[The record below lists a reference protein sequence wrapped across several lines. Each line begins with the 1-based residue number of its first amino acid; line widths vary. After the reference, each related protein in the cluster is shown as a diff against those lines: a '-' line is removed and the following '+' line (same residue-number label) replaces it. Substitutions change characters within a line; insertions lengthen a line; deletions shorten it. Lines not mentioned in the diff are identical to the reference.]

1 MQGGNWT
8 RSDLRIAIIG
18 GGIGGLTAALALRQV
33 GFDPQVFEQA
43 PDLREVG
50 AAILMWPNAMRVLH
64 RLGLAETIRE
74 HGGLL
79 EQGRWLTPKG
89 KLIKE
94 FRLPETG
101 EPAIALHRAELQ
113 RALLNALPDD
123 SIHLGHTC
131 ETYEQLR
138 DRIVAHFAN
147 QASFESDLLIAADGV
162 HSRTR
167 AQLLNDGPPDN
178 QGYLAWRGV
187 VSYTPSSVPAATAI
201 EIYGRGQRFGIG
213 PLGLGK
219 LGWWASTN
227 APINSSDAAKTRD
240 QLLRLFD
247 GWCEPVKELIEA
259 TPLTSLIRNDVC
271 DRRPR
276 RGWISGAVTL
286 LGDAVHPTTPNLGQ
300 GGCLAIEDAAVL
312 ARCLDKSGTETRA
325 QISAALHNFERL
337 RYPRT
342 AAIARYSRVYGRIG
356 QWERPWAVELRRI
369 GQSLVPQQFIER
381 FLREVFSYDAY
392 AVRI

>member
-1 MQGGNWT
+1 
-8 RSDLRIAIIG
+8 
-18 GGIGGLTAALALRQV
+18 
-33 GFDPQVFEQA
+33 
-43 PDLREVG
+43 
-50 AAILMWPNAMRVLH
+50 MRVLR

-74 HGGLL
+74 HGGVL
-79 EQGRWLTPKG
+79 EQARWLTPEG
-89 KLIKE
+89 TLIKE
-94 FRLPETG
+94 FHLPETG

-131 ETYEQLR
+131 ETYEQLP

-147 QASFESDLLIAADGV
+147 QSSFESDLLIAADGV

-178 QGYLAWRGV
+178 QGYFAWRGV
-187 VSYTPSSVPAATAI
+187 VPYTPSSVPAATAI
-201 EIYGRGQRFGIG
+201 EIYGPGQRFGIG
-213 PLGLGK
+213 PLGFGK
-219 LGWWASTN
+219 IGWWASTN
-227 APINSSDAAKTRD
+227 APNNATDAAKTRE

-259 TPLTSLIRNDVC
+259 TPLDSLIRNDVC

-286 LGDAVHPTTPNLGQ
+286 LGDAIHPTTPNLGQ

-312 ARCLDKSGTETRA
+312 ARCLDKSGAGTRA

-337 RYPRT
+337 RYRRT

-356 QWERPWAVELRRI
+356 QWERPWAAQLRRCA
-369 GQSLVPQQFIER
+369 QSLVHKRLIKY
-381 FLREVFSYDAY
+381 FLRAVFDYDAY